1 MSDNGEQRDAR
12 LRRLEQEH
20 EEFQRDLRQL
30 LTAQVLQKDE
40 IDKQIVAVDKLT
52 KALEAER
59 TERREKDAVLD
70 RRVDNLVSSIADLI
84 RRIPPE
90 SLR

>member
-12 LRRLEQEH
+12 LGRLEQEH
-20 EEFQRDLRQL
+20 EEFQRDLKML
-30 LTAQVLQKDE
+30 LTAQVIQKDQIDQLLKAIE
-40 IDKQIVAVDKLT
+40 IEGK
-52 KALEAER
+52 
-59 TERREKDAVLD
+59 ERREKDATLEAQNRALD
-70 RRVDNLVSSIADLI
+70 QRVDNLVSSIADLI